1 MSAVAAAPVRSH
13 PARRGWSGPSEQRP
27 FPSLGW
33 LVLDWTYAFLPSP
46 SDDRQPLVYTDEQ
59 ARRIIEW
66 YELDPVTGEF
76 VNTTMIEEEAK
87 GFGKSP
93 FVASLELAEFRG
105 PVCFDGWDA
114 NGEPVGV
121 PWGTGDRPAPK
132 IQIAAVSEDQTE
144 NTYGALYSMLASRDG
159 RIADA
164 IGVDLGRTRLYARDN
179 PDAWLMPV
187 TASAG
192 SRTGQRIVSA
202 VLDET
207 WLWTKRNGGT
217 QLASTIRANL
227 TKMNGR
233 AIETTNAP
241 VLGVGSV
248 AEQSDPD
255 HPARGVLHH
264 ARRPRTTPD
273 PNWSD
278 ARLETELE
286 EVYAHVPWISP
297 SRLVRDIRDPRSSW
311 DDSLRLFFNV
321 RTSGAGRAVDPR
333 LWDLRRAD
341 VEVPNATRIGIGF
354 DGSISSDA
362 TVLRGCTLDGY
373 SFLIGAW
380 ERPTGV
386 ELAQWQREHP
396 GAPDWTVNRTEVHQ
410 AIADAFARWDVGLML
425 CDTPKW
431 YTEIE
436 GWAAQFGEERVLA
449 FDTNQARRFAPAVDR
464 WLTALREGT
473 HTHDDDPLTARH
485 VKAAHLRAVRLADD
499 ESDGRTRYVLVK
511 GDDRGRIDAAV
522 TDVLAYEAAMTM
534 TPAEPPADPEFFAV

>member
-1 MSAVAAAPVRSH
+1 MAPPVKRAAP
-13 PARRGWSGPSEQRP
+13 RRGWCGPTEQKP

-33 LVLDWTYAFLPSP
+33 LILDWTYAFLPSP
-46 SDDRQPLVYTDEQ
+46 ADEKRPLVYTDEQ
-59 ARRIIEW
+59 ARRVIEW
-66 YELDPVTGEF
+66 WEIDPVTGEF

-93 FVASLELAEFRG
+93 FVASLALAEFRG

-114 NGEPVGV
+114 SGEPVGV
-121 PWGTGDRPAPK
+121 PWGYGERPAPK

-159 RIADA
+159 KIADA
-164 IGVDLGRTRLYARDN
+164 IGVDLGRTRLYARGM

-192 SRTGQRIVSA
+192 SRTGQRIVAA

-217 QLASTIRANL
+217 QLAATLRANL

-241 VLGVGSV
+241 ILGQGSV

-278 ARLETELE
+278 ERLEDELAY
-286 EVYAHVPWISP
+286 VYDGAPWITP
-297 SRLVRDIRDPRSSW
+297 RRLVADIRKPTSAW
-311 DDSLRLFFNV
+311 DDSLRLFFNT

-333 LWDLRRAD
+333 LWDMRAHRRD
-341 VEVPNATRIGIGF
+341 VPAGTRIGVGF

-362 TVLRGCTLDGY
+362 TVLRGCTEDGY
-373 SFLIGAW
+373 SFVIGSW
-380 ERPTGV
+380 ERPSGV
-386 ELAQWQREHP
+386 ELDAWLRAHP
-396 GAPDWTVNRTEVHQ
+396 DSADWTVTRTEVHE
-410 AIADAFARWDVGLML
+410 AVHDTFARYDVGLML

-431 YTEIE
+431 YSEIE
-436 GWAAQFGEERVLA
+436 GWQRQYGTRVLP
-449 FDTNQARRFAPAVDR
+449 FDTNQARKFAPAVDR
-464 WLTALREGT
+464 WLTGLREGT
-473 HTHDDDPLTARH
+473 HTHDADPLTDRH
-485 VKAAHLRAVRLADD
+485 VKAAHLRAVRIHDD
-499 ESDGRTRYVLVK
+499 EDDGRSRYVLVK
-511 GDDRGRIDAAV
+511 GEDRGRIDAAV

-534 TPAEPPADPEFFAV
+534 PAPEPNPVPEFITL